1 MRNMVRFGQVITLSI
16 AMPDKPGQLHAVSGI
31 CADAGANV
39 LAVEHSRFVMDL
51 AASSARLD
59 ITIETRDQAH
69 AEAVIKNQIGR
80 VLCLGEKIDN
90 VRDGRAKSRRFSF
103 RFLRSTHHVPRPIAQ
118 GPGPVIHQ
126 PNCRNPL

>member
-1 MRNMVRFGQVITLSI
+1 MFAHLFKCGNFSAINELGDDGLGWTIASI
-16 AMPDKPGQLHAVSGI
+16 VCLVNSVVTMPHKPGQLHAVSGI

-69 AEAVIKNQIGR
+69 AEAVIK
-80 VLCLGEKIDN
+80 
-90 VRDGRAKSRRFSF
+90 KSN
-103 RFLRSTHHVPRPIAQ
+103 RP
-118 GPGPVIHQ
+118 GSLS
-126 PNCRNPL
+126 R